1 MQLKTPPKW
10 LRRPCGA
17 SFGFGG
23 KLVSFENVGDAAAAA
38 AGGGGPR
45 PFVYLSRVVTET
57 ELVER
62 SGMDHGPKQAVLQVH
77 LRVFW

>member
-23 KLVSFENVGDAAAAA
+23 KLVTFEKAAE
-38 AGGGGPR
+38 GGR
-45 PFVYLSRVVTET
+45 PLVHLSRVVTET

-62 SGMDHGPKQAVLQVH
+62 SGRFHFKFFLSNQ
-77 LRVFW
+77 

>member
-23 KLVSFENVGDAAAAA
+23 KLVTFGSDATAAATAV
-38 AGGGGPR
+38 AGGAASR
-45 PFVYLSRVVTET
+45 PLVYLRQVVTET

-62 SGMDHGPKQAVLQVH
+62 SGKQ
-77 LRVFW
+77 

>member
-23 KLVSFENVGDAAAAA
+23 KLVTFERAAS
-38 AGGGGPR
+38 GTR
-45 PFVYLSRVVTET
+45 PLVHLSRVVTET

-62 SGMDHGPKQAVLQVH
+62 SGKTPVLGVS
-77 LRVFW
+77 LSLSLGYVPYPI

>member
-23 KLVSFENVGDAAAAA
+23 KLVTFEPAA
-38 AGGGGPR
+38 AGGGR
-45 PFVYLSRVVTET
+45 PQVYISRVVTET

-62 SGMDHGPKQAVLQVH
+62 SGEYGV
-77 LRVFW
+77 